1 MKEIVQKLGGKLYW
15 LEYANNADFYNVHRK
30 CIIFL
35 NPLGDL
41 LSPAEWQK

>member
-15 LEYANNADFYNVHRK
+15 LEYANNADFYNVLF
-30 CIIFL
+30 FL